1 MRTRKYFYE
10 NFYFFCPK
18 KVEKTT
24 PESCILMAVG
34 RFFFSAAP
42 TAQNSPELYF
52 RFINSFI
59 QSSLLRSLLCILVK
73 YAGSQKVTPLTLMT
87 LLSMPQG
94 TDINFLELPNIF
106 LQLGYKFVTH
116 FIHNSKKNIDQNCEE
131 SMYIFW

>member
-1 MRTRKYFYE
+1 
-10 NFYFFCPK
+10 
-18 KVEKTT
+18 
-24 PESCILMAVG
+24 MAVWSC
-34 RFFFSAAP
+34 FFSAAP

-73 YAGSQKVTPLTLMT
+73 FAGSQKVTPLTLMT

-106 LQLGYKFVTH
+106 LQLGSKFIAQ
-116 FIHNSKKNIDQNCEE
+116 FIHSIILIKIGKKVC
-131 SMYIFW
+131 IFSDKEFLFYM